1 MLNSVSPQAAC
12 KFIKSHVDSSSVESL
27 FYAAQS
33 IKALSGCEVS
43 VEPWVL
49 QTDITKEILA
59 LILFLGLFY
68 A

>member
-43 VEPWVL
+43 VEP
-49 QTDITKEILA
+49 
-59 LILFLGLFY
+59 
-68 A
+68 